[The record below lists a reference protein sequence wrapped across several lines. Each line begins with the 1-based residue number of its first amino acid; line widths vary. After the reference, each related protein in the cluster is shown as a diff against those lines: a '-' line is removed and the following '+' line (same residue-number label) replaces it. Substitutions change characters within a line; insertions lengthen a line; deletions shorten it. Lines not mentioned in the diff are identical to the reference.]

1 MCESLR
7 NESVSY
13 RYFGKQ
19 YDATVNSAYKNN
31 SWNPA
36 KAYKYTFHPNIQ
48 QMWTLF
54 EVKNYFFLFST
65 RIQKSFRQ
73 YDYIIKAETSTE
85 DAPII
90 LNQIDYNETELE
102 HRNTADG
109 SLADDPA
116 AVGSVYKDI
125 ARVDQ
130 LACVLQ

>member
-1 MCESLR
+1 MDFVWGEKL
-7 NESVSY
+7 
-13 RYFGKQ
+13 
-19 YDATVNSAYKNN
+19 
-31 SWNPA
+31 
-36 KAYKYTFHPNIQ
+36 
-48 QMWTLF
+48 
-54 EVKNYFFLFST
+54 FFLFST

>member
-1 MCESLR
+1 M
-7 NESVSY
+7 
-13 RYFGKQ
+13 
-19 YDATVNSAYKNN
+19 
-31 SWNPA
+31 
-36 KAYKYTFHPNIQ
+36 
-48 QMWTLF
+48 
-54 EVKNYFFLFST
+54 FLT
-65 RIQKSFRQ
+65 CIKKWFRQ

-130 LACVLQ
+130 SVSL